1 MLLGSTQRE
10 RMASLRA
17 LIPLWMWGDLGP
29 ERFRYER
36 KGGFK
41 IRLNNFRNASFAR
54 KWTLQV
60 VHEPTNTLYGAECSF
75 DPDLL
80 DWGGSED
87 DLVQTVE
94 DDLVQAVKDTV
105 IHLCQTVAPRMYH
118 LDPRIGTP
126 FSGVNG
132 EPMDLCP
139 LFDRPDGAGQTQEGV
154 MRTILPRMGQD
165 GVLREA
171 RIGGI
176 PARCP
181 FCQESLLFPVSGK
194 AVVWGGGALCWT
206 HKECLPA

>member
-1 MLLGSTQRE
+1 M
-10 RMASLRA
+10 

-29 ERFRYER
+29 DRFRYER

-41 IRLNNFRNASFAR
+41 IVLNNFRNGGFAR
-54 KWTLQV
+54 KWTLRV
-60 VHEPTNTLYGAECSF
+60 VHEPTNSMCGAECSF

-80 DWGGSED
+80 DWGGS
-87 DLVQTVE
+87 E

-132 EPMDLCP
+132 EPMGLSP

-181 FCQESLLFPVSGK
+181 FCQESLHSLLTGK
-194 AVVWGGGALCWT
+194 SVVWAGGSLCWV
-206 HKECLPA
+206 HADCLRDSGIVGRRPYDA